1 VNDTAE
7 QAGNGT
13 PSEPVSGQSNTGPK
27 DVPGTDSQSVEAA
40 AVSAS
45 AEIPAVAA
53 ETPVDATSADQDDP
67 TEPIPDVSASAGHPA
82 ADSSSPQ
89 PAKAAESPETPS
101 DDSVLDLDEE
111 VASKSAKAVPTPA
124 EPETVPPQA
133 SEPEAPEPA
142 VAEPP
147 TAEPAEAEAGAA
159 SQVTGDAEIAEMV
172 EPDPLAIL
180 ELQLQE
186 SQAAAQEFRDQLYR
200 KAAELENTRRRLS
213 KQLRDA
219 KKYAGDSVLREFLP
233 VNDDLERAIEHASAS
248 AAEDG
253 DGEKNAQ
260 VSSFIDGMTLVLRK
274 FTATLERFGVK
285 GFASI
290 GEPFSPQLHEAI
302 QQITTTEIE
311 PGHVAAEFL
320 RGYMMHDR
328 LLRPALVAVA
338 APPAAAAPEAPPA
351 EEPAEEAEVIDLVP
365 AESAPE
371 AAAADSAPADTQDAA
386 TEGSVAQAETA
397 QDSGASPAQD
407 ATEEASKEKVVPQ
420 EDTGSGSLE
429 AASEDSTDQA

>member
-1 VNDTAE
+1 MRDLDEEESLAAEGDSVNDTAE

-13 PSEPVSGQSNTGPK
+13 PSEPVSKQTKANLDLEGNTL
-27 DVPGTDSQSVEAA
+27 DLEDNTERIDSQSVEAA
-40 AVSAS
+40 VSAPESPADHSSS
-45 AEIPAVAA
+45 AQDSSTA
-53 ETPVDATSADQDDP
+53 EATSAEHHSEASP
-67 TEPIPDVSASAGHPA
+67 SSTELPA
-82 ADSSSPQ
+82 ASPADAEA
-89 PAKAAESPETPS
+89 PAAAESPAPQPV
-101 DDSVLDLDEE
+101 DSVLDLNEE
-111 VASKSAKAVPTPA
+111 VASKTAG
-124 EPETVPPQA
+124 
-133 SEPEAPEPA
+133 
-142 VAEPP
+142 
-147 TAEPAEAEAGAA
+147 AEPAEEVDASEATPQIDDA
-159 SQVTGDAEIAEMV
+159 QIAEIV

-233 VNDDLERAIEHASAS
+233 VNDDLERAIEHASTS
-248 AAEDG
+248 AAEEG
-253 DGEKNAQ
+253 GEKNAQ

-285 GFASI
+285 GFQSI

-320 RGYMMHDR
+320 RGYMMQDR

-338 APPAAAAPEAPPA
+338 APPAEAAPSTEPP
-351 EEPAEEAEVIDLVP
+351 EEGEVIDVEAEQP
-365 AESAPE
+365 AAE
-371 AAAADSAPADTQDAA
+371 AQADSASGTESGATADDEPAAPAA
-386 TEGSVAQAETA
+386 EPSSEGTGE
-397 QDSGASPAQD
+397 DSGAQPAQGSTTD
-407 ATEEASKEKVVPQ
+407 ASEEQVEA
-420 EDTGSGSLE
+420 EDDSASGSAE
-429 AASEDSTDQA
+429 AASVEKADQT